1 MAEASSVANYQNIT
15 PVKLGQQ
22 AITTS
27 YTTVYTTPSSSRTFL
42 KEFDII
48 NTTAA
53 IVHIYVSLVPDG
65 GTAGTSNALFYYNAL
80 PAYTTMQWTGS
91 QVMNEGDSI
100 QVKASAT
107 GCTITASG
115 GEAV

>member
-1 MAEASSVANYQNIT
+1 MANFQTVT
-15 PVKLGQQ
+15 PIHLGQG

-27 YTTVYTTPSSSRTFL
+27 YTTLYTTPLSTRTYL
-42 KEFDII
+42 KEIDIV

-53 IVHIYVSLVPDG
+53 IVNVYVSLVPTG
-65 GTAGTSNALFYYNAL
+65 NTAGTANALLYNNSL

-91 QVMNEGDSI
+91 QVLDGGTTI

-107 GCTITASG
+107 GCTIIASG